1 MPTPLTGAMAERTK
15 LHAYLMFSF
24 LNTVT
29 FSVVAHWLWAQS
41 GFLYRLGAVDIAG
54 AHAMTS
60 SV

>member
-1 MPTPLTGAMAERTK
+1 MAERTK

-60 SV
+60 SE